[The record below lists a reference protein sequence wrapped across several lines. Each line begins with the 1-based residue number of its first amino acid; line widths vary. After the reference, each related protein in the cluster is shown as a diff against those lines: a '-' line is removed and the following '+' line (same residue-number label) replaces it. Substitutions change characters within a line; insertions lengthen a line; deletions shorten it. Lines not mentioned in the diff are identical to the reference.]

1 MLASRKLL
9 PAAIAAL
16 AIAGCGGSGESST
29 STGAQPSGSSSKG
42 ATAAKPDSHPAPARP
57 QHPPTN
63 REKTKRPNRASKP
76 AKATQDQLDEIIR
89 QGGGSGVSIDADT
102 PAAKKILKAL
112 IQSKGKSHGKKG
124 STPLEEVV
132 EELVSPDGKTPQG
145 GSGGGQGGGGPG
157 AVAKVL
163 EQLQQE

>member
-1 MLASRKLL
+1 MLGSRKLL

-29 STGAQPSGSSSKG
+29 STEAQPSGSSSKS
-42 ATAAKPDSHPAPARP
+42 AAAKPESHPAPAR
-57 QHPPTN
+57 QHPPTS
-63 REKTKRPNRASKP
+63 REKTKRSNP
-76 AKATQDQLDEIIR
+76 APKSTKATQDQLNEIIR
-89 QGGGSGVSIDADT
+89 KGGGSGVSIQADT

-132 EELVSPDGKTPQG
+132 EELVSPDGKNPQG
-145 GSGGGQGGGGPG
+145 GSGGGQGKGGTS